1 MIIDEITAEIVR
13 KHVLAR
19 LSSPSALPPKMCV
32 YIDDATFRAMRR
44 ESAKRDVL
52 DPVVNELI
60 ADNTIMGCPVFQ
72 VYGKGHGWRVF
83 VA

>member
-1 MIIDEITAEIVR
+1 MIITDITTEIIR

-19 LSSPSALPPKMCV
+19 LASPGNSEPKIHV
-32 YIDDATFRAMRR
+32 YIDDATFNTMRR
-44 ESAKRDVL
+44 KSAEQDVL
-52 DPVVNELI
+52 DPHVNELI
-60 ADNTIMGCPVFQ
+60 LQGTLLGCPVHQ

>member
-1 MIIDEITAEIVR
+1 MIIDDITAEIVR

-19 LSSPSALPPKMCV
+19 LASPREQEPKLDV
-32 YIDDATFRAMRR
+32 YIDDATFNTMRR
-44 ESAKRDVL
+44 ESAEQDVL
-52 DPVVNELI
+52 NLHVNELI

>member
-1 MIIDEITAEIVR
+1 MIIDDITAEIVR

-19 LSSPSALPPKMCV
+19 LASPREQEPKLDV

-60 ADNTIMGCPVFQ
+60 IEGTILGYTVHQ
-72 VYGKGHGWRVF
+72 VYGLNHGWRVF

>member
-1 MIIDEITAEIVR
+1 MIITDITTEIIR

-19 LSSPSALPPKMCV
+19 LASPGNSEPTIHV
-32 YIDDATFRAMRR
+32 YIDDATFNTMRR
-44 ESAKRDVL
+44 ESAERDVL

-60 ADNTIMGCPVFQ
+60 IEGTILGYTVHQ
-72 VYGKGHGWRVF
+72 VYGLNHGWRVF

>member
-1 MIIDEITAEIVR
+1 MIITDITTEIIR

-19 LSSPSALPPKMCV
+19 LASPGNSEPTIHV
-32 YIDDATFRAMRR
+32 YIDDATFNTMRR
-44 ESAKRDVL
+44 ESAEQDVL
-52 DPVVNELI
+52 DLHVNELI

-72 VYGKGHGWRVF
+72 VCGKGHGWRVF